1 MMRLMYL
8 TANAAHVFVMG
19 DQIIDIDGE
28 RFFRTVADAAD
39 AARSKGLEIRS
50 NGMVKSADGDA

>member
-19 DQIIDIDGE
+19 DQIIDIDGQ

-39 AARSKGLEIRS
+39 AVRSKGLEIRS
-50 NGMVKSADGDA
+50 NGLVKAVQS